1 MNLRPPRP
9 AVIVCAIGGIVAL
22 SAPGYLRSAANELPA
37 EIMQLQRAALAD
49 TRAFATLQSLTTEV
63 GHRFAGSPGDA
74 KAVAWALRTLREQG
88 FSNVRAEPVTV
99 PRWVRGEGS
108 VRLLQSSGPVELKS
122 LALGGSVGTG
132 DAPIEAD
139 IVAVT
144 DIDELAR
151 LARADVAG
159 KIVFFYD
166 RMLETRDGMDYGP
179 TVRNRSQ
186 GAIAAAKLGAVGV
199 VIRAVGSEDADRPHT
214 GAMRY
219 ANGVPRIPAFAI
231 GNQGAD
237 RVLEAY
243 ARGPVRL
250 RLASNSRC
258 EAPAPSANVI
268 GEIPGRG
275 GSAGAP
281 VEYVVL
287 GAHLDSWDVGTG
299 AQDDGAGVVTVI
311 EAARRVGEMRERP
324 QRTLR
329 VVLYANE
336 EFGLSGG
343 RQYALDH
350 EADAPRH
357 QAAIEAD
364 LGSGRVFRF
373 ESRVKPADVTAAIRM
388 ADWLQPL
395 GIRYEGNVTSG
406 GADIGPL
413 RELGVPV
420 FELQH
425 DASKYFEI
433 HHTDADRIDRVNP
446 QDLAFNVA
454 AYATVARALADGA
467 DLAQSER
474 TWPTPQENVHPCEWK
489 AVP

>member
-1 MNLRPPRP
+1 M
-9 AVIVCAIGGIVAL
+9 
-22 SAPGYLRSAANELPA
+22 
-37 EIMQLQRAALAD
+37 
-49 TRAFATLQSLTTEV
+49 
-63 GHRFAGSPGDA
+63 
-74 KAVAWALRTLREQG
+74 RTLRDQG
-88 FSNVRAEPVTV
+88 FSRVRAEPVTV

-108 VRLLQSSGPVELKS
+108 VQLLGASPAELKS

-132 DAPIEAD
+132 GATVEAD
-139 IVAVT
+139 VIAVT
-144 DIDELAR
+144 DIDELERHSA
-151 LARADVAG
+151 ADVAG
-159 KIVFFYD
+159 RIVFFYD
-166 RMLETRDGMDYGP
+166 RMQETRDGMDYGP

-231 GNQGAD
+231 GNHGAD
-237 RVLEAY
+237 RLLDAY

-250 RLASNSRC
+250 RLASTSRC
-258 EAPAPSANVI
+258 EAPAVSANVI

-275 GSAGAP
+275 LGAGAA
-281 VEYVVL
+281 EEFVVL

-311 EAARRVGEMRERP
+311 EAARRIGEMAQRP

-350 EADAPRH
+350 
-357 QAAIEAD
+357 AALAAQHHSAVEAD
-364 LGSGRVFRF
+364 LGAGRVYRL
-373 ESRVKPADVTAAIRM
+373 ESRVNPRDVQAAMQTARL
-388 ADWLQPL
+388 LQPL

-413 RELGVPV
+413 RELGVPM

-433 HHTDADRIDRVNP
+433 HHTDADRIDRVDA
-446 QDLAFNVA
+446 QALAFNVA
-454 AYATVARALADGA
+454 AYATLAWALADGPDFA
-467 DLAQSER
+467 HAARS
-474 TWPTPQENVHPCEWK
+474 WPAPQETVHPCEWK
-489 AVP
+489 PVP

>member
-1 MNLRPPRP
+1 
-9 AVIVCAIGGIVAL
+9 
-22 SAPGYLRSAANELPA
+22 
-37 EIMQLQRAALAD
+37 
-49 TRAFATLQSLTTEV
+49 
-63 GHRFAGSPGDA
+63 
-74 KAVAWALRTLREQG
+74 LRTLREQG

-99 PRWVRGEGS
+99 PHWVRGEGS
-108 VRLLQSSGPVELKS
+108 VQLLQGTVPVELKS
-122 LALGGSVGTG
+122 LVLGGSAGTG
-132 DAPIEAD
+132 GAPVEAD
-139 IVAVT
+139 VIAVT

-151 LARADVAG
+151 LSTQEVAG

-231 GNQGAD
+231 GNHSAD

-258 EAPAPSANVI
+258 EAPAVSANVI
-268 GEIPGRG
+268 GEIPGR
-275 GSAGAP
+275 STGAQA
-281 VEYVVL
+281 EYVVL

-299 AQDDGAGVVTVI
+299 AQDDGAGVVTMI
-311 EAARRVGEMRERP
+311 EAARRVAEMPEKP
-324 QRTLR
+324 LRTLR

-350 EADAPRH
+350 ASEATRH
-357 QAAIEAD
+357 HAAIEAD

-373 ESRVKPADVTAAIRM
+373 ESRVKPADLAAAMRM

-395 GIRYEGNVTSG
+395 GIRYESNVTGG

-433 HHTDADRIDRVNP
+433 HHTDADRVDRVSP

-454 AYATVARALADGA
+454 AYATVARALADGPEF
-467 DLAQSER
+467 AQSER
-474 TWPTPQENVHPCEWK
+474 NWPAPQENVHPCEWK